1 MFNKYHPMKK
11 IFILAIIIS
20 CLACQLLAQT
30 DSTENS
36 KPQFKL
42 SINYNS
48 NLNYYGRT
56 DSLRSSGFFPLA
68 ELWFKNFYINAAPV
82 FVNNATVSFDYA
94 GTVATAG
101 YQFISGDKKWVD
113 NFYIIKPFYE
123 NNSHL
128 VQSALKLQGG
138 FSITSL
144 NKVINITGGAD
155 VKFGDKTDFGI
166 TAGIDHIFRKQFADN
181 SVLVI
186 DPSAFLFAGTQQF
199 SNSYFKRNN
208 FINFPVAGQTV
219 SEEVKKFNVLSYD
232 FSMPVIF
239 AKDKFQLLLTPA
251 YVIPQNLIM
260 VQGHPELSERG
271 KEMFYATIG
280 AKIIL

>member
-1 MFNKYHPMKK
+1 MFIKYHLMKK
-11 IFILAIIIS
+11 IFTLAIINS
-20 CLACQLLAQT
+20 YFACYLQAQT

-36 KPQFKL
+36 TPQFKL
-42 SINYNS
+42 SVNYNS

-82 FVNNATVSFDYA
+82 FVNNASTSFDYA

-101 YQFISGDKKWVD
+101 YLFISDDKKWFN
-113 NFYIIKPFYE
+113 NFYLVKPFYE
-123 NNSHL
+123 SNSQL
-128 VQSALKLQGG
+128 VQSALKLQGA
-138 FSITSL
+138 FSITNL
-144 NKVINITGGAD
+144 NKLINITGGAD
-155 VKFGDKTDFGI
+155 VKFSDKVDFGI
-166 TAGIDHIFRKQFADN
+166 TAGIDHIFRKQFGDN
-181 SVLVI
+181 SVLVV

-199 SNSYFKRNN
+199 TNSYFKRNN
-208 FINFPVAGQTV
+208 LLLLPGAGQTV
-219 SEEVKKFNVLSYD
+219 SEEVKKLNILSYE

-251 YVIPQNLIM
+251 YVIPENLII
-260 VQGHPELSERG
+260 VQGRPDLSERG
-271 KEMFYATIG
+271 KKMFYTTIA